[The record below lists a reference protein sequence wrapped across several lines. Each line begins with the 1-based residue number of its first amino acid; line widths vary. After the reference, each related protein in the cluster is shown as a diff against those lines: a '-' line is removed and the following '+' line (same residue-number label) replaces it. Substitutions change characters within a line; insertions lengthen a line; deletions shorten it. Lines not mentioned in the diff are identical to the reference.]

1 MGIEKISG
9 ITLLVLIIIYVV
21 LYMISSKEVPE
32 EHKPY
37 ILRAKFLVSFGA
49 SIAAFFAE
57 SYVTAIVAAMFA
69 IVHSFQMYKFKKG
82 K

>member
-1 MGIEKISG
+1 MGIEKISA

-21 LYMISSKEVPE
+21 VYIIPSKEIKE
-32 EHKPY
+32 EDKPY
-37 ILRAKFLVSFGA
+37 ILMVKIFVSLGA
-49 SIAAFFAE
+49 CIAAFLAK
-57 SYVTAIVAAMFA
+57 SYVTSIVALVFV